1 MWPRFFT
8 GIAYRAPFG
17 SLAKDHRAVDCG
29 RWKTVGTVEGEV
41 VIRWSAGAA
50 ASRAWF
56 AETATHRGRCE
67 GFHYYGAS
75 EYVGGESCVG
85 SLAASAANGTAILTR
100 EASLRGR
107 LASFRE
113 RDRSASD
120 LRNSLIRIAGELSRK
135 DLVDEPFDAVLKS
148 LVEQVQANVTRLTAL
163 QAQKSVASQS
173 LQTVLST
180 DQRRTIVSGELSK
193 ARDKLIIL
201 KAAVAELEK
210 LKAQAKI
217 VGETAQSA
225 RTSIVRRVFNN
236 SLNKLWRDLFI
247 RLAPTEPF
255 VPAFKVPET
264 DFEDFASSR
273 RCTATA
279 KKEARRVRCSAPEIS
294 TPPR

>member
-1 MWPRFFT
+1 MVQ
-8 GIAYRAPFG
+8 ANM
-17 SLAKDHRAVDCG
+17 LEAKVALDR
-29 RWKTVGTVEGEV
+29 
-41 VIRWSAGAA
+41 
-50 ASRAWF
+50 
-56 AETATHRGRCE
+56 
-67 GFHYYGAS
+67 
-75 EYVGGESCVG
+75 
-85 SLAASAANGTAILTR
+85 LAASAANGTAILTR

-107 LASFRE
+107 LARFRE

-120 LRNSLIRIAGELSRK
+120 LRNSLIRIAGELSRR

-193 ARDKLIIL
+193 ARDKLVIL
-201 KAAVAELEK
+201 KAAVAQLEK

-225 RTSIVRRVFNN
+225 RTWIVRRVFNN

-255 VPAFKVPET
+255 MPAFKVPKRILRILP
-264 DFEDFASSR
+264 SSR

-279 KKEARRVRCSAPEIS
+279 KKEARRVPCSALEIS